1 MKLLFVQDQPMLI
14 SALKMT
20 LASKGFDMVVCNG
33 VLNPHSVIDAVNP
46 DMVIADIS
54 KRSGLKYVEEAKS
67 KHLPVMV
74 ISSIGNE
81 ENLQTAFDNGADDY
95 VSLPLSHAE
104 LALRISILFKSKK
117 IKHAA

>member
-46 DMVIADIS
+46 DIVIADIS
-54 KRSGLKYVEEAKS
+54 KRSGLRYVEEAKS
-67 KHLPVMV
+67 KNLPVMV
-74 ISSIGNE
+74 LTSMGNE
-81 ENLQTAFDNGADDY
+81 DYLQTAFDKGADDY
-95 VSLPLSHAE
+95 ISLPLSHSE
-104 LALRISILFKSKK
+104 LALRLSILTKTKK
-117 IKHAA
+117 LKHAA